1 MHREIVLS
9 GPGKNAMS
17 TELMERTRHELEDAQ
32 GAPVLLTGE
41 GSAFSAGLDLREV
54 IAADE
59 DHLVDMLSA
68 LDALIYA
75 LYTYPGPT
83 VALVNGHAIA
93 GGCVLA
99 LACDHRVVADD
110 PALKVGLNETANG
123 LVFPPRVL
131 ALVRA
136 RVPRHAVAR
145 VVLEGG
151 LYAPDE
157 ARALGLVDEVSK
169 APLPEVEGLLGTL
182 RATAR
187 ARLEALARHP
197 SEVYARNKLGLQ
209 NGSLAVEPD
218 DDRRFRE
225 EGVPMWASDETKA
238 RLSSLLRPRP

>member
-169 APLPEVEGLLGTL
+169 AP